1 MFLNRKNSQT
11 SIDTLVEITS
21 LQAIKRNSSKRFI
34 TKKMTFNWGI
44 IWETFNPLIIVAGW
58 TLLFSLGI
66 RAIRSAPGCRGAGP
80 LSHVPG
86 LLARKVR
93 AANGLL
99 CKTCGVVAQ
108 ASANADECTLP
119 SVGRF
124 APVCR
129 AAERVKPRRIG
140 IGIESEILDRRHTGI
155 PELRG
160 DKSR

>member
-66 RAIRSAPGCRGAGP
+66 RGRDFD
-80 LSHVPG
+80 LSYFVF
-86 LLARKVR
+86 LLTFWFGFQQLVSKIIILNLMMV
-93 AANGLL
+93 LKCL
-99 CKTCGVVAQ
+99 
-108 ASANADECTLP
+108 
-119 SVGRF
+119 
-124 APVCR
+124 
-129 AAERVKPRRIG
+129 RR
-140 IGIESEILDRRHTGI
+140 LV
-155 PELRG
+155 
-160 DKSR
+160 